1 MKKVNV
7 YKSMKPNKNNIK
19 GGNSNLNKVNL
30 YYTKFVF
37 FPKLDEENLIDY
49 CNEKFLKD
57 NKKLE
62 NYYQNFLNCCNAKR
76 TKEYDKTC
84 EKYVNE
90 YILPIIKKL
99 NDENKIIFDLDSKDK
114 DIILKTE
121 NTLKILSILVSEMG
135 AMSSLVKCSAIKFK
149 PDIYKSMEKYY
160 FLYLDD
166 ENIKQ
171 DMAQMLCN
179 NFLNG
184 YDKLDLMNI
193 DNFNSADFYSIEG
206 MDL

>member
-1 MKKVNV
+1 MYQTVLDF
-7 YKSMKPNKNNIK
+7 SNNMT
-19 GGNSNLNKVNL
+19 GS
-30 YYTKFVF
+30 
-37 FPKLDEENLIDY
+37 LID
-49 CNEKFLKD
+49 
-57 NKKLE
+57 NKIPSIE
-62 NYYQNFLNCCNAKR
+62 NKYQEMAKVEVEYIKR

-90 YILPIIKKL
+90 YIIPIMKKA
-99 NDENKIIFDLDSKDK
+99 NDENKIVFDLDSKDK
-114 DIILKTE
+114 DIVLKTE

-179 NFLNG
+179 NFFNG
-184 YDKLDLMNI
+184 YDKLDLINI
-193 DNFNSADFYSIEG
+193 DNFNSVDFYSIEG